1 MFRPPR
7 PRIRH
12 LLFATPLVA
21 ALLVQPATP
30 AGAVGPH
37 ADLDCTIA
45 LSIDIQPGLTSERR
59 LLAEH
64 TRGQSGTATCTGTVD
79 GHQVTGPGTF
89 GLSGWTVGDCTGGRG
104 GGSFV
109 LQIPTTGGT
118 KKVTGKHNSSF
129 SDVST
134 GGSPRVSGDLTGSST
149 ILSAEG
155 DCFTTPVTH
164 VTETLTA
171 KVTTT

>member
-12 LLFATPLVA
+12 LLFATPLAA

-30 AGAVGPH
+30 ARADGPQ
-37 ADLDCTIA
+37 ADLDCTITE
-45 LSIDIQPGLTSERR
+45 SGDIQPGLTSQRR
-59 LLAEH
+59 HFVEH
-64 TRGQSGTATCTGTVD
+64 THGPTGTATCAGTVD
-79 GHQVTGPGTF
+79 GQQVTGPGTF
-89 GLSGWTVGDCTGGRG
+89 GLNGRAVGDCTGGSG

-109 LQIPTTGGT
+109 LRIPTTGGT
-118 KKVTGKHNSSF
+118 KTVTGKFNDSYSDLSSAN
-129 SDVST
+129 
-134 GGSPRVSGDLTGSST
+134 GSPHVTGDLTGSST

-164 VTETLTA
+164 YTETLTA
-171 KVTTT
+171 QVTT

>member
-12 LLFATPLVA
+12 LLFATPLAA

-30 AGAVGPH
+30 AGADGPH
-37 ADLDCTIA
+37 ADVDCTITES
-45 LSIDIQPGLTSERR
+45 LDIQPGLTSERR
-59 LLAEH
+59 HLAEH
-64 TRGQSGTATCTGTVD
+64 THGQTGTATCTGTVD
-79 GHQVTGPGTF
+79 GQQVTGPGTF
-89 GLSGWTVGDCTGGRG
+89 GLSGRTVGDCTGGSG

-109 LQIPTTGGT
+109 LRIPTTGGT
-118 KKVTGKHNSSF
+118 KTVTGKFNSSF
-129 SDVST
+129 SDLSAN
-134 GGSPRVSGDLTGSST
+134 GSPHVTGDLAGSVM

-164 VTETLTA
+164 VTETLTVQ
-171 KVTTT
+171 VTT